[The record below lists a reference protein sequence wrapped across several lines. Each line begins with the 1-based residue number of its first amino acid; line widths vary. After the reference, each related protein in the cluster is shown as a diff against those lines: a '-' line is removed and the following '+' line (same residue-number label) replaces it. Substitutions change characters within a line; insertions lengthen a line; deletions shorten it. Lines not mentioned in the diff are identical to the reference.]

1 MNAKKTNVEG
11 QKIKKSNM
19 LKLSVIDALT
29 VSLTVCLC
37 DKIKTF
43 CFGSSQTDCIKQRGK
58 LASLLLI
65 ASWVSSPH
73 SHEAS
78 KQSTIPGSRLT
89 SNASARLF
97 GRVTHK

>member
-1 MNAKKTNVEG
+1 
-11 QKIKKSNM
+11 M

-43 CFGSSQTDCIKQRGK
+43 CFGSSQTGCIKQRGK

-65 ASWVSSPH
+65 TSWVSSPH

-78 KQSTIPGSRLT
+78 KQSTIPGSCLT

>member
-1 MNAKKTNVEG
+1 
-11 QKIKKSNM
+11 M

-43 CFGSSQTDCIKQRGK
+43 CFGSSQTGCIKQRGK